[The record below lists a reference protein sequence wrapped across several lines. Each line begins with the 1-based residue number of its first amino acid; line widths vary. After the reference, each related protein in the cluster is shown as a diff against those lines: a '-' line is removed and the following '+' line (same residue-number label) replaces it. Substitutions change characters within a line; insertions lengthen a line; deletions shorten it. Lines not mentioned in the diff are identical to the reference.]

1 MNKLLLAEFIRLFKS
16 RIFKLCMLFSLGSGV
31 FVVMMRWWDVKSHPV
46 EYAELG
52 VEYSNADGLIFIGV
66 LYLMF
71 AMSILIGLFVGTEY
85 SEGTIRNKLI
95 VGHTRENIYLS
106 KLMVCA
112 AADIMIY
119 ILYILVVLVLG
130 EIFINGTTMKA
141 SEILFFTLADTAA
154 VLAITALLLVISMSV
169 QNKAAGSICLLT
181 TLIMFFATLTIAQ
194 RLSAPE
200 YYDDYVYVDQ
210 DTGEVITEK
219 GEKNSHYLTGTK
231 REVYEFLNN
240 FLPASQMYQIAMN
253 ISDNLGVIAVYDC
266 VLIIITTGTGLII
279 FKKKNLK

>member
-1 MNKLLLAEFIRLFKS
+1 M
-16 RIFKLCMLFSLGSGV
+16 
-31 FVVMMRWWDVKSHPV
+31 
-46 EYAELG
+46 
-52 VEYSNADGLIFIGV
+52 EYSNADGLIFIGV

-210 DTGEVITEK
+210 ETGELITEK